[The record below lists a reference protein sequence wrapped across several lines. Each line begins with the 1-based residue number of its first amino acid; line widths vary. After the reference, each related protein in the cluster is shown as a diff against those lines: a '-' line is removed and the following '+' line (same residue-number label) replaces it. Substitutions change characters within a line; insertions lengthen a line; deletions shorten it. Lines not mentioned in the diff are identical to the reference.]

1 MNNQK
6 TIVLRVAIAMAL
18 ILIAGII
25 IIPMLFRD
33 DLYDDFESGVYTLKD
48 GQVSPNKKWANIY
61 NGGGSSGVSNE
72 LDTSNNV
79 FFMYPNIAK
88 AA

>member
-1 MNNQK
+1 
-6 TIVLRVAIAMAL
+6 
-18 ILIAGII
+18 
-25 IIPMLFRD
+25 MLFRD

-61 NGGGSSGVSNE
+61 NGGGSSGVRNE

-88 AA
+88 ALTKHLQIWSQLLVTSLTLI